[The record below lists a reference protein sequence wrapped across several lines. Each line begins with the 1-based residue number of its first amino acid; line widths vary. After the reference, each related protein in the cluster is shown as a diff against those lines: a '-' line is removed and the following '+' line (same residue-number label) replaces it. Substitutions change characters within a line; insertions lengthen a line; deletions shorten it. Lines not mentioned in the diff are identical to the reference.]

1 MSKNKNVDK
10 IKFAIFIMFVII
22 ALVIVITNWH
32 FIKGLRIE
40 KIVRFIHEKGP
51 YAVGVYLLIFAI
63 KPFFVV
69 IPSNLIAIAG
79 GILFGPVEGFIFSIV
94 GFFISGTV
102 AFYLAQFLGK
112 DFVQGIVGDRF
123 IKLDDNM
130 KNNGFKILLL
140 LRLPPILPYD
150 PLSYACGFTNVKYST
165 FIVASVLGIIP
176 ETLCFSILGPSFR
189 HPFSLKFMIPL
200 AVIILITVFSK
211 KIMNMRKKIK

>member
-22 ALVIVITNWH
+22 ALVMVIINWH
-32 FIKGLRIE
+32 FIKELRIE

-63 KPFFVV
+63 KPFFVI
-69 IPSNLIAIAG
+69 IPSNLLAITG
-79 GILFGPVEGFIFSIV
+79 GILFGPVEGFILSML
-94 GFFISGTV
+94 GFFISGTM
-102 AFYLAQFLGK
+102 AFYLSQFLGK
-112 DFVQGIVGDRF
+112 DFVQSIVGDRF
-123 IKLDDNM
+123 IKLDDNLN
-130 KNNGFKILLL
+130 KNGFKILFL
-140 LRLPPILPYD
+140 LRLIPVMPYD
-150 PLSYACGFTNVKYST
+150 ALSYACGFTNIKYSF
-165 FIVASVLGIIP
+165 FILASVLGVLA

-211 KIMNMRKKIK
+211 KLMNMRKK